1 MPAYEIESSSFRD
14 PSGILF
20 RINGSIYRQ
29 INQSYKNEYDCLMD
43 SGLYKN
49 LVDEKL
55 LIPHQEVEIPPLLQD
70 KVYKVIKPETI
81 PFISYPYEWSFS
93 QLKQAALTTLEIQK
107 IAMKYE
113 MTLKDCSAY
122 NIQFQNGKPILID
135 TLSLEKYEEGQ
146 PWKAYRQF
154 CQHFLAPLAL
164 MSHTDIRLNQLLRIY
179 IDGIPLDLAKKLLP
193 TRTLSMF
200 SLLAH
205 IHIHA
210 KSQKHYED
218 KDVKIKEI
226 KIGRRSFI
234 GIVESLHS
242 GVKKLK
248 WSGDKTEW
256 GNYYAETNYTDEA
269 FSQKIQFVSK
279 ILKEIN
285 PKIVWDLGANTGIFS
300 RLSSDMGINTIS
312 FDIDPVVVEK
322 NYLECIKKQE
332 TKLLPLLLDLTNPS
346 PSIGW
351 ANNER
356 MSFIDR
362 GPAELILALALIH
375 HLVISNN
382 VPFRRIV
389 EFFKKNCNFLIIEFI
404 PKTDSQVKRLLS
416 TREDIFDDYTKE
428 NFEKE
433 FKKYF
438 LIHDE
443 IMINESD
450 RILYSMEKIQ

>member
-55 LIPHQEVEIPPLLQD
+55 LVPHEEVEIPPLLQD

-107 IAMKYE
+107 ITMKYE

-122 NIQFQNGKPILID
+122 NIQFRNGKPILID
-135 TLSLEKYEEGQ
+135 TLSFEKYEEGQ

-179 IDGIPLDLAKKLLP
+179 IDGIPLDLARKLLP

-200 SLLAH
+200 SLLSH
-205 IHIHA
+205 IHFHA
-210 KSQKHYED
+210 KSQKYYED
-218 KDVKIKEI
+218 KDIKIKER

-256 GNYYAETNYTDEA
+256 GNYYSDTNYSDVA
-269 FSQKIQFVSK
+269 FSQKKEFVSK
-279 ILKEIN
+279 FLKEIN

-312 FDIDPVVVEK
+312 FDIDPVAVEK

-332 TKLLPLLLDLTNPS
+332 IKLLPLLLDLTNPS
-346 PSIGW
+346 PNIGW

-356 MSFIDR
+356 MSFVDR
-362 GPAELILALALIH
+362 GPADAILALALIH

-382 VPFRRIV
+382 VPLRKTV

-404 PKTDSQVKRLLS
+404 PKTDTQVKRLLS
-416 TREDIFDDYTKE
+416 TREDIFDEYNKE

-433 FKKYF
+433 FKKDF
-438 LIHDE
+438 VIRDE
-443 IMINESD
+443 IMIKDSE
-450 RILYSMEKIQ
+450 RILYSMEKI

>member
-1 MPAYEIESSSFRD
+1 MHAYEIESSSFRD
-14 PSGILF
+14 PSGFLF

-29 INQSYKNEYDCLMD
+29 INQSYQKEYDFLMD

-55 LIPHQEVEIPPLLQD
+55 LVPHEEVEIPPLLQD
-70 KVYKVIKPETI
+70 TVYKVIKPETI

-113 MTLKDCSAY
+113 MTLKDSSAY

-135 TLSLEKYEEGQ
+135 TLSFEKYEEGQ

-179 IDGIPLDLAKKLLP
+179 IDGIPLDLTKKLLP
-193 TRTLSMF
+193 TRTLTMF
-200 SLLAH
+200 SLLSH

-218 KDVKIKEI
+218 KDIKIKER

-256 GNYYAETNYTDEA
+256 GNYYSDTNYSDEA
-269 FSQKIQFVSK
+269 FSQKKEFVSK
-279 ILKEIN
+279 FLKEIN
-285 PKIVWDLGANTGIFS
+285 PKLVWDLGANTGTFS
-300 RLSSDMGINTIS
+300 RLASNMGINTIS
-312 FDIDPVVVEK
+312 FDIDPVAVEK
-322 NYLECIKKQE
+322 NYLECMEKQE
-332 TKLLPLLLDLTNPS
+332 NKILPLLLDLTNPS
-346 PSIGW
+346 PNIGW

-356 MSFIDR
+356 MSFVDR
-362 GPAELILALALIH
+362 GPADAILALALIH

-382 VPFRRIV
+382 VPLSRIV
-389 EFFKKNCNFLIIEFI
+389 EFFKKNCSNLIIEFI
-404 PKTDSQVKRLLS
+404 PKTDSQVQRLLA
-416 TREDIFDDYTKE
+416 TREDIFVDYNKE

-433 FKKYF
+433 FKKDF
-438 LIHDE
+438 VIRNE
-443 IMINESD
+443 VRINESE
-450 RILYSMEKIQ
+450 RILYSMEKIR

>member
-1 MPAYEIESSSFRD
+1 MHAYEIESSSFRD
-14 PSGILF
+14 PSGFLF

-29 INQSYKNEYDCLMD
+29 INQSYQKEYDFLMD

-55 LIPHQEVEIPPLLQD
+55 LVPHEEVEIPPLLQD
-70 KVYKVIKPETI
+70 TVYKVIKPETI

-113 MTLKDCSAY
+113 MTLKDSSAY

-135 TLSLEKYEEGQ
+135 TLSFEKYEEGQ

-193 TRTLSMF
+193 TRTLTMF
-200 SLLAH
+200 SLLSH

-218 KDVKIKEI
+218 KDIKIKER

-256 GNYYAETNYTDEA
+256 GNYYSDTNYSDEA
-269 FSQKIQFVSK
+269 FSQKKEFVSK
-279 ILKEIN
+279 FLKEIN
-285 PKIVWDLGANTGIFS
+285 PKLVWDLGANTGTFS
-300 RLSSDMGINTIS
+300 RLASNMGINTIS
-312 FDIDPVVVEK
+312 FDIDPVAVEK
-322 NYLECIKKQE
+322 NYLQCMEKQE
-332 TKLLPLLLDLTNPS
+332 NKILPLLLDLTNPS
-346 PSIGW
+346 PNIGW

-356 MSFIDR
+356 MSFVDR
-362 GPAELILALALIH
+362 GPADAILALALIH

-382 VPFRRIV
+382 VPLNRIV
-389 EFFKKNCNFLIIEFI
+389 EFFKKNCNNLIIEFI
-404 PKTDSQVKRLLS
+404 PKTDSQVQRLLA
-416 TREDIFDDYTKE
+416 TREDIFVDYNKE

-433 FKKYF
+433 FKKDF
-438 LIHDE
+438 VIRNE
-443 IMINESD
+443 VRINESE
-450 RILYSMEKIQ
+450 RILYSMEKIR

>member
-1 MPAYEIESSSFRD
+1 
-14 PSGILF
+14 
-20 RINGSIYRQ
+20 
-29 INQSYKNEYDCLMD
+29 MD

-55 LIPHQEVEIPPLLQD
+55 LVPHEEVEIPPLLQD
-70 KVYKVIKPETI
+70 TVYKVIKPETI

-135 TLSLEKYEEGQ
+135 TLSFEKYEEGQ

-179 IDGIPLDLAKKLLP
+179 IDGIPLDLVKKLLP

-200 SLLAH
+200 SLLSH

-218 KDVKIKEI
+218 KDIKIKER

-256 GNYYAETNYTDEA
+256 GNYYSDTNYSDEA
-269 FSQKIQFVSK
+269 FLQKKEFVSK
-279 ILKEIN
+279 FLKEIN
-285 PKIVWDLGANTGIFS
+285 PKLVWDLGANTGTFS
-300 RLSSDMGINTIS
+300 RLASDMGINTIS
-312 FDIDPVVVEK
+312 FDIDPVAVEK
-322 NYLECIKKQE
+322 NYLQCMEKQE
-332 TKLLPLLLDLTNPS
+332 NKILPLLLDLTNPS
-346 PSIGW
+346 PNIGW

-356 MSFIDR
+356 MSFADR
-362 GPAELILALALIH
+362 GPADVILALALIH

-382 VPFRRIV
+382 VPLRRIV
-389 EFFKKNCNFLIIEFI
+389 EFFKKHCNYLIIKFI
-404 PKTDSQVKRLLS
+404 PKTDSQIQRLLA
-416 TREDIFDDYTKE
+416 TREDIFVDYNKE

-433 FKKYF
+433 FKKDF
-438 LIHDE
+438 VIRNE
-443 IMINESD
+443 VRINESE
-450 RILYSMEKIQ
+450 RILYSMEKIR